1 MKESYKSLRVD
12 IPETLHKR
20 FKKKV
25 STNDTYMAVVIRKAV
40 IKYVKEKVDDSS

>member
-1 MKESYKSLRVD
+1 MKEGYKPLRVD

-25 STNDTYMAVVIRKAV
+25 RKNDTFMVTVMRKAV